1 MTENSGASTVRS
13 KVSTGYARLD
23 ETLEGGFPVGSMVVL
38 NAPASEEVPILLR
51 QFLQVEPHGSLLICR
66 TVSSAEMVTHDLA
79 GGVKSLVC
87 SDKPVPPTKNMIAG
101 KGIDNLT
108 ELNLQLNDAI
118 GSVQ

>member
-1 MTENSGASTVRS
+1 MTENS
-13 KVSTGYARLD
+13 
-23 ETLEGGFPVGSMVVL
+23 GSMVVL
-38 NAPASEEVPILLR
+38 NAPASDEVSILLR

-87 SDKPVPPTKNMIAG
+87 SDKPVPPTKNMIAW